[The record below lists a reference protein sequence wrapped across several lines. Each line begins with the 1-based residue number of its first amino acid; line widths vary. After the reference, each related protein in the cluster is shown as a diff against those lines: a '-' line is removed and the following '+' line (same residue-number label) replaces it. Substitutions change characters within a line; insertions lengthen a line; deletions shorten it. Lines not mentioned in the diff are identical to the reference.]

1 MCIAMFEIEDVLS
14 GSLASD
20 RRQLAVT
27 DGGYLRLELIFVI
40 QMSFI
45 HLALARKKR
54 EEKEDKVR
62 VAGRSGMKIYA
73 SFLSGP

>member
-27 DGGYLRLELIFVI
+27 DGGYFREDLIFDI
-40 QMSFI
+40 QMSLI

-54 EEKEDKVR
+54 EEKEDKVS
-62 VAGRSGMKIYA
+62 VAARSEIQIYA